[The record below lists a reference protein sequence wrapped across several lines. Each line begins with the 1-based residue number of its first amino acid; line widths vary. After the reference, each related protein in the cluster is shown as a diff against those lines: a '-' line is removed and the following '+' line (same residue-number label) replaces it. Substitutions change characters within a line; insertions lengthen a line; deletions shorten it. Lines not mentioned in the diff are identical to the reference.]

1 MFAKFQFSE
10 QMNFRKKRWVY
21 EKNKTMMIV
30 YIILAILSISAFSHP
45 DFFGSMGYSLAIDG
59 IVAARGMCLVFAL
72 YSIGK
77 AFSSFFED

>member
-1 MFAKFQFSE
+1 MK
-10 QMNFRKKRWVY
+10 
-21 EKNKTMMIV
+21 KNKAMMIV
-30 YIILAILSISAFSHP
+30 YIILAILSICAFSRP

-77 AFSSFFED
+77 AFSSFFEE